1 MSRSVAFLTTFTLV
15 MMMSFTC
22 STKAD
27 LAGILKGA
35 ETAIN
40 LFKKDVVGKLRKG
53 FADLTPEEEYYIG
66 RAVSATILSQYK
78 IYTDPD
84 ANNYLSTMG
93 QLLAWSSSLPVV
105 FSGYHFTLIES
116 EEVNAFAAPGGFI
129 FVTTGLYNSLENEEQ
144 LAAVLAHEI
153 AHVSLQHGVRAIKKS
168 NLTQAFA
175 IIGSETAKHSDNQ
188 DLQQLEGV
196 FGDSIDNIVNQ
207 LVVSGYSKSY
217 EYAADEEALRISYAA
232 GYNPD
237 GLEEFLNTLQID
249 SEKNED
255 EEKKGF
261 FKTHPPAKKRLKRVD
276 KFMKKTPLAGSTED
290 VRTERF
296 VSRVL
301 IKTEEDQTTET
312 KELALSKR
320 PSNLGEPGSE
330 ITSETNELLTIN
342 IP

>member
-1 MSRSVAFLTTFTLV
+1 MNRVTVFMTTVVLV
-15 MMMSFTC
+15 VMMSF
-22 STKAD
+22 SYSSKAD

-53 FADLTPEEEYYIG
+53 FDDLTLEEEYYLG

-78 IYTDPD
+78 VYTDTE
-84 ANNYLSTMG
+84 ANNYLNTMG
-93 QLLAWSSSLPVV
+93 QLLVWSSSLPVV
-105 FSGYHFTLIES
+105 FSGFHFTLIES
-116 EEVNAFAAPGGFI
+116 DEINAFAAPGGFI
-129 FVTTGLYNSLENEEQ
+129 FVTTGLYESLENEEQ

-153 AHVSLQHGVRAIKKS
+153 AHVSLQHGLRAIKKS

-188 DLQQLEGV
+188 DMQQLGGF
-196 FGDSIDNIVNQ
+196 FGDSIDDIVNQ

-237 GLEEFLNTLQID
+237 GLEEFLNSLQLD
-249 SEKNED
+249 SED
-255 EEKKGF
+255 EEKKGL

-276 KFMKKTPLAGSTED
+276 KFMKKTPLAGKTED

-296 VSRVL
+296 ASRELTVS
-301 IKTEEDQTTET
+301 EET
-312 KELALSKR
+312 
-320 PSNLGEPGSE
+320 G
-330 ITSETNELLTIN
+330 
-342 IP
+342 

>member
-1 MSRSVAFLTTFTLV
+1 
-15 MMMSFTC
+15 
-22 STKAD
+22 
-27 LAGILKGA
+27 
-35 ETAIN
+35 
-40 LFKKDVVGKLRKG
+40 VGKLRKG
-53 FADLTPEEEYYIG
+53 FSDLTPEEEYYIG

-78 IYTDPD
+78 VYADPE
-84 ANNYLSTMG
+84 ANNYLNTVG
-93 QLLAWSSSLPVV
+93 QLLTWSSSLPVV
-105 FSGYHFTLIES
+105 FSGFHFTLIES
-116 EEVNAFAAPGGFI
+116 DEINAFAAPGGFI

-237 GLEEFLNTLQID
+237 GLEEFLNTLQMD
-249 SEKNED
+249 SED

-276 KFMKKTPLAGSTED
+276 KFMSKAQLEGHTED

-296 VSRVL
+296 VSRAL
-301 IKTEEDQTTET
+301 TKPEENQAIET
-312 KELALSKR
+312 KELVLLKH
-320 PSNLGEPGSE
+320 PSNQGKPKSE
-330 ITSETNELLTIN
+330 MASGTSVLLTTN
-342 IP
+342 TP